1 MDSLGSHF
9 ISFGNG
15 SAMVLEVKKKY
26 VTGKT
31 G

>member
-15 SAMVLEVKKKY
+15 SAMVLEVKKY